1 MNKRFSELLQ
11 RRREPQDNRPAE
23 EIANDILARA
33 GVEVIKTNGSI

>member
-1 MNKRFSELLQ
+1 MNKRFSELMK

-33 GVEVIKTNGSI
+33 GVEVKHTNGSI